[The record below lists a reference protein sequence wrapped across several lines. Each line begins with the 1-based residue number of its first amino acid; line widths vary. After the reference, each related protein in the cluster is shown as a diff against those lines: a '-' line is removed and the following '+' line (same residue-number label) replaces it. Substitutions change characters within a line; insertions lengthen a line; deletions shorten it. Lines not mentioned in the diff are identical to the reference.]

1 MTIIITILKS
11 VEFNLN
17 KFPKACTYYWC
28 VPSHLSPASVAAVL
42 WGSWFVLWTLYHSQ
56 WKLLWAAEQTPWFR
70 QLVSL
75 GVLLC
80 SQCPAG
86 QGHCRIS
93 VVASSLLEV
102 IYSIYWQSSHP
113 RSCYTPVTPIIV
125 WLQYLLPSSTLF
137 HYQHLRFYPFFVLF
151 TSRQII
157 GRMQYYC

>member
-17 KFPKACTYYWC
+17 KFLKACTYHWC
-28 VPSHLSPASVAAVL
+28 ASSRLSPASAAAVL
-42 WGSWFVLWTLYHSQ
+42 WESCFVLWALCHSQ
-56 WKLLWAAEQTPWFR
+56 GKLQWSAAQSPWFR
-70 QLVSL
+70 HSL
-75 GVLLC
+75 CVLFC

-93 VVASSLLEV
+93 VVASSLLF
-102 IYSIYWQSSHP
+102 YWQSSHP

-125 WLQYLLPSSTLF
+125 WSQYLLPSSTPL

-151 TSRQII
+151 TGRQII